1 MKILVTGNP
10 NYDGL
15 CKGINSVLDN
25 VDFIGRWNGWNM
37 LDFDAIAEKAKN
49 YDVFI
54 NSQFGPNDLQLHI
67 LNAVY
72 KKFEKGHI
80 INIGSSSAYWKD
92 GSPND
97 YIETKSKLE
106 ERSKELSNYV
116 CWGDTRIRVS
126 CIGYGQLNSQSQKQR
141 DDGRIKID
149 LFDSAKVIKWII
161 DSPSYYNLHYIA
173 LDAIQ
178 TS

>member
-15 CKGINSVLDN
+15 CSGISRVLNN

-37 LDFDAIAEKAKN
+37 MDFDAIAEKAKD

-72 KKFEKGHI
+72 DKFEKGHI
-80 INIGSSSAYWKD
+80 INVGSSSAYWKD
-92 GSPND
+92 GSPQE
-97 YIETKSKLE
+97 YIETKFKLE
-106 ERSKELSNYV
+106 ERSKELSNHA
-116 CWGDTRIRVS
+116 CWANKPIRVS
-126 CIGYGQLNSQSQKQR
+126 CVAYGQLNSQSQKQR
-141 DDGRIKID
+141 DDLREKID
-149 LFDSAKVIKWII
+149 LVDAARILKWII
-161 DSPSYYNLHYIA
+161 DTPPSYNLHYLS
-173 LDAIQ
+173 LDPIQ
-178 TS
+178 TN